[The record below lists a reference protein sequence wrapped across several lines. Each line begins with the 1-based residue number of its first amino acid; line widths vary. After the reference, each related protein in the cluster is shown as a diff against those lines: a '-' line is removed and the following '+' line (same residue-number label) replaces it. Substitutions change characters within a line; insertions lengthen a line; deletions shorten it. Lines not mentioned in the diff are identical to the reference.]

1 MSPNVLTDVTDG
13 VLIITIN
20 RPEKRNAIDKAT
32 AEDIGG
38 RDRPT
43 RFRGRPAGGRYSRAP
58 ARASAPGWTC
68 RHSPGGERPI
78 TGERGFAGMCTV
90 PPQKPI
96 IAAVEGHALGG
107 GCELAMA
114 CDVVVAASDV
124 KFGLPE
130 VRRGLV
136 AAAGGLVRLPRKI
149 PQQIAMEMILTGRPI
164 DAERA
169 AALGLINRVTEPGAA
184 LAGALEIAAEI
195 AANAP
200 LAVRAS
206 KDIVTRSAD
215 WDLVEAFTL
224 QRSTVQSVMTSDDA
238 REGARAFAEKRDPVW
253 QGQ

>member
-1 MSPNVLTDVTDG
+1 MATNVLTDVTDG

-32 AEDIGG
+32 AEDIGTAI
-38 RDRPT
+38 DRLDSEDALRVAVLT
-43 RFRGRPAGGRYSRAP
+43 GAGKSFCAGMDLQAF
-58 ARASAPGWTC
+58 AR
-68 RHSPGGERPI
+68 GERPV

-114 CDVVVAASDV
+114 CDVVVAARDV
-124 KFGLPE
+124 RFGLPE
-130 VRRGLV
+130 VRRGMI

-184 LAGALEIAAEI
+184 LAGALEIAEEI

-215 WDLVEAFTL
+215 WELVEAFAL
-224 QRSTVQSVMTSDDA
+224 QRPVVQSVMSSGDA
-238 REGARAFAEKRDPVW
+238 REGAIAFAEKRAPVW
-253 QGQ
+253 QAR